1 MTWRLVGIG
10 IHLGWVYLGRVSM
23 GGVGRF
29 GRNAATDV
37 DGDEVTDPLG
47 HGLSHEAIDKCRRY
61 PLYLGR
67 QWESTK

>member
-1 MTWRLVGIG
+1 
-10 IHLGWVYLGRVSM
+10 M

-61 PLYLGR
+61 PLYLGIY
-67 QWESTK
+67 